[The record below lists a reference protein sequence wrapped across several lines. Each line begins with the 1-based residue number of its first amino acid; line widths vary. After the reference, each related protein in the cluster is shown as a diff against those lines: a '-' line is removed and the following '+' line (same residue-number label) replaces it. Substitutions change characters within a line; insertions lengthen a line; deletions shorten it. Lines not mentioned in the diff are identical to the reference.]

1 MNFGNL
7 FFICNE
13 DVKTSNFYIEFILLS
28 DSVSKKQIPKIFVE
42 QWNTLLGSPSTTEYM
57 FRNYVV
63 MIAKF
68 VEQIYY

>member
-68 VEQIYY
+68 VEQIYF